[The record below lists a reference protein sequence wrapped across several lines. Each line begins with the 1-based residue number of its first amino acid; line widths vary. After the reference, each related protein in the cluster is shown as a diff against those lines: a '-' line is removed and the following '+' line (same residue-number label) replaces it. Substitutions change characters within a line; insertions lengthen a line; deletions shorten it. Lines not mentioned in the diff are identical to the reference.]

1 MNKLHNGLEMPRDS
15 GSIGADEIY
24 LTLIAIYMEETNM
37 SQVVSKEVGNT
48 KLVFVVLYLY

>member
-48 KLVFVVLYLY
+48 KLVFMVLFL